1 MTVIGLIRV
10 LTIQDQELLT
20 RHGRLIEAFIGDP
33 TLRVVSRCIDGYP
46 EGLWNEQLEREAV
59 PAIVALG
66 EALVRD
72 QGAEAIFVSCAAD
85 PGVPELREAVSVPV
99 IGAGSAA
106 AALALAWGRP
116 VGALS
121 IVDRVLTPVAQV
133 LGDRLIDWTVPEGV
147 KTTLDLM
154 SAEGRERFVA
164 AGQRLLD
171 RGAGVILLAC
181 TGFATIGIAPYL
193 QAQLQVPVIDPVV
206 AGGMAAYYAAV
217 GNRPQVFARALPELA
232 AARGD

>member
-1 MTVIGLIRV
+1 MTIIGLIRV
-10 LTIQDQELLT
+10 LTTQNQELLA
-20 RHGRLIEAFIGDP
+20 RHGRLIQAFIGDP
-33 TLRVVSRCIDGYP
+33 ALQVISRCIDGYP
-46 EGLWNEQLEREAV
+46 EGLWNERLEQEAV

-66 EALVRD
+66 QALVRD
-72 QGAEAIFVSCAAD
+72 HGAEALFVSCAAD
-85 PGVPELREAVSVPV
+85 PGVSELREAVAVPV
-99 IGAGSAA
+99 VGAGSAA

-121 IVDRVLTPVAQV
+121 IVDRVLPPIARV

-147 KTTLDLM
+147 RTTLDLM

-164 AGQRLLD
+164 AGRRLLD
-171 RGAGVILLAC
+171 RGAEVVLLAC

-206 AGGMAAYYAAV
+206 AGGLAAYYAAV
-217 GNRPQVFARALPELA
+217 GNRDQTFALPSSGGVP
-232 AARGD
+232 ARSG